1 MRIVCLSA
9 EAADICYRLA
19 VWDQVVGISAF
30 CSKAFPPR
38 PIVSGFST
46 ANSRKIL
53 EISPDLVITFSDV
66 QAEIAEKLIRAG
78 CQVLALNHRSLRG
91 IGDSI
96 ELIARLAGVP
106 ERGER
111 LARSFSDELEALRY
125 EPPVRPRVY
134 FEEWDDPLVSG
145 IEWTGEIIQIA
156 GGENIFPAA
165 RKNRAKERTVSSAE
179 IIFKDPEIILASW
192 CGKTVN
198 VPSILARAGWLQ
210 IRAIQDQR
218 VYAIDSNDILQAGPS
233 LVEGLRQIRRIVH
246 DWCVQKEGGET
257 NRIQRIDLSNINNER
272 KTYSS
277 K

>member
-30 CSKAFPPR
+30 CSKAFPRR

-46 ANSRKIL
+46 ANLRKIL
-53 EISPDLVITFSDV
+53 ETSPDMVITFSDV
-66 QAEIAEKLIRAG
+66 QAGIAEKLIRAG

-91 IGDSI
+91 IADSI
-96 ELIARLAGVP
+96 EMIARLAGVP
-106 ERGER
+106 DRGER
-111 LARSFSDELEALRY
+111 LARSLLDQLEALRY

-134 FEEWDDPLVSG
+134 FEEWDDPLVYG
-145 IEWTGEIIQIA
+145 IEWTNEIIQIA
-156 GGENIFPAA
+156 GGESIFPAA
-165 RKNRAKERTVSSAE
+165 QKNRAKDRTVSSAE

-198 VPSILARAGWLQ
+198 LPSVLARAGWLQ
-210 IRAIQDQR
+210 IRAIQDQQ

-246 DWCVQKEGGET
+246 DWYVQKEGGPAVS
-257 NRIQRIDLSNINNER
+257 NGSIQAI
-272 KTYSS
+272 
-277 K
+277 